1 LIEHIF
7 SKSEIKSLESIVDN
21 TINLPGTQIGSLIL
35 ASNVVRGVCMPD
47 SYGLTRLEMLPS
59 PVLQCVR
66 GQVFQ

>member
-1 LIEHIF
+1 MVEHTF
-7 SKSEIKSLESIVDN
+7 SGSEIKTLESIVDN
-21 TINLPGTQIGSLIL
+21 AIKLSGTQTGSLIL